1 MFRKILF
8 IFFILQSVVFSA
20 VVFSEVRSR
29 PQTWAT
35 EIMGSGLD
43 NMYKLD
49 DKVYRSEQPD
59 STSFGLIEKYGIKEI
74 LNLREHHSD
83 KDEAKKT
90 NLVLH
95 RIKVD
100 TGKISYEQILQALKV
115 IKNAKGPVLL
125 HCWHGSDRTGV
136 ISASY
141 RIVFQGWTKT
151 DAIDEFKNGGYG
163 YHKTIYPEL
172 IPVIEN
178 IHVESFRKALKVKF

>member
-1 MFRKILF
+1 MFKKILL
-8 IFFILQSVVFSA
+8 IYLISQSVA
-20 VVFSEVRSR
+20 FSEVRLR
-29 PQTWAT
+29 PQIWAT

-43 NMYKLD
+43 NFYKLD
-49 DKVYRSEQPD
+49 DRVYRSEQPD
-59 STSFGLIEKYGIKEI
+59 STSFDLIEKYGIKEV
-74 LNLREHHSD
+74 LNLREYHAD
-83 KDEAKKT
+83 KDEAEKT

-115 IKNAKGPVLL
+115 IKNAKGPVLI

-141 RIVFQGWTKT
+141 RIVFQGWTKA

-163 YHKTIYPEL
+163 YHKTVYPEL
-172 IPVIEN
+172 IPIIEN
-178 IHVESFRKALKVKF
+178 IHIESFRKALKIKF